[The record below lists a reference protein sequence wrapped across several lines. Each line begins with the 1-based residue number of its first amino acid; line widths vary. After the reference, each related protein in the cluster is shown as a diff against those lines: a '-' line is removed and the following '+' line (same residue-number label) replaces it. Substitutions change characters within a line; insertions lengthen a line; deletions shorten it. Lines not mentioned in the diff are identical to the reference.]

1 MTSKVWL
8 AISAGVL
15 IGAAGPAPAVAQA
28 RAGQE
33 AAVARPVLLERL
45 LACRPILAEAE
56 RLACFDSAAAA
67 FETAEA
73 AGEVTVV
80 DQAQAR
86 QTRQRLFGLDLDSV
100 NLFGNLRND
109 DPVEAIETSIVSARQ
124 NHREEWTFV
133 LADGSTW
140 QQIDD
145 TRLTSRAQPGT
156 PVRIRQAALG
166 SYLLSVNGARSL
178 RVRRER

>member
-1 MTSKVWL
+1 MIFAMATAASL
-8 AISAGVL
+8 L
-15 IGAAGPAPAVAQA
+15 LLGAQP
-28 RAGQE
+28 
-33 AAVARPVLLERL
+33 ARPQDAQPRPALLESL
-45 LACRPILAEAE
+45 LACRAITPEVD
-56 RLACFDSAAAA
+56 RLACFDRAVAA

-86 QTRQRLFGLDLDSV
+86 RTRQRLFGLDLDTV
-100 NLFGNLRND
+100 NLFGALRD
-109 DPVEAIETSIVSARQ
+109 DAPVGAIETTLVSARQ
-124 NHREEWTFV
+124 NHREEWTFN

-140 QQIDD
+140 LQIDD
-145 TRLTSRAQPGT
+145 TRLNIAVRPGAS
-156 PVRIRQAALG
+156 VRIRRAALG

>member
-1 MTSKVWL
+1 MTATHWL
-8 AISAGVL
+8 AISA
-15 IGAAGPAPAVAQA
+15 AALALSTASGPAHAEARSGQDAATQRPA
-28 RAGQE
+28 
-33 AAVARPVLLERL
+33 LLERL
-45 LACRPILAEAE
+45 LACRSIAAEAE
-56 RLACFDSAAAA
+56 RLACFDTAAAA

-86 QTRQRLFGLDLDSV
+86 QTRQRLFGLDLDTV

-109 DPVEAIETSIVSARQ
+109 NPVEAVETTVVSARQ
-124 NHREEWTFV
+124 NHRDEWTFV

-140 QQIDD
+140 QQVDS
-145 TRLTSRAQPGT
+145 TRLTVRVQPGA
-156 PVRIRQAALG
+156 PVQIRQAALG
-166 SYLLSVNGARSL
+166 SYLLSVSGARSL

>member
-1 MTSKVWL
+1 MKMNIGL
-8 AISAGVL
+8 ATGALLLLLDAQSAH
-15 IGAAGPAPAVAQA
+15 AQDPQQRPA
-28 RAGQE
+28 
-33 AAVARPVLLERL
+33 LLESL
-45 LACRPILAEAE
+45 LACRAIPAETE
-56 RLACFDSAAAA
+56 RLACFDRAAAA

-86 QTRQRLFGLDLDSV
+86 QTRQRLFGLDLDTV
-100 NLFGNLRND
+100 NLFGNLRD
-109 DPVEAIETSIVSARQ
+109 DTPVEAIETTIVNARQ
-124 NHREEWTFV
+124 NHREEWTFE

-140 QQIDD
+140 LQIDD
-145 TRLTSRAQPGT
+145 SRLNISVRPGAS
-156 PVRIRQAALG
+156 VRIRQAALG

>member
-1 MTSKVWL
+1 MKSITVL
-8 AISAGVL
+8 FVLSATFGGV
-15 IGAAGPAPAVAQA
+15 GSAVAQD
-28 RAGQE
+28 GTVQ
-33 AAVARPVLLERL
+33 RPALIETL
-45 LACRPILAEAE
+45 LACRSVVGEAQ
-56 RLACFDSAAAA
+56 RLVCFDRAAAA

-86 QTRQRLFGLDLDSV
+86 QTRQRLFGLDLDAV
-100 NLFGNLRND
+100 NIFGNLRD
-109 DPVEAIETSIVSARQ
+109 DTPVEAIETTLVGARQ
-124 NHREEWTFV
+124 NHRDQWTFE

-140 QQIDD
+140 LQIDTNRLM
-145 TRLTSRAQPGT
+145 TRAEPGA

-166 SYLLSVNGARSL
+166 SYMLSISGARSL